1 MGPSAFIAPT
11 SSLASIVDTSQKMV
25 AALKQLD
32 DAVTDLHSAADAGN
46 QNDAES
52 ALKEVETAFDQEKS
66 LDPDTAFRNVH

>member
-1 MGPSAFIAPT
+1 
-11 SSLASIVDTSQKMV
+11 MV